1 MKESMHRIESNS
13 IRSKH
18 TVSVGQVNEADSLRR
33 FLSICRRRRGRTA
46 EHAPFSPGR
55 EGGRE
60 GGSLSRCCLSCC
72 LSEREKGRESEQRCE
87 ERLSNFP
94 LTISS
99 SIKRRRGDDNRD
111 RESWAGGEGGR
122 QKKELAQ
129 RGRSRKRLDRSLVLL
144 NKRMRME
151 GRT

>member
-1 MKESMHRIESNS
+1 MRPIPCGDFFQSA
-13 IRSKH
+13 
-18 TVSVGQVNEADSLRR
+18 VGDADGRRNMRHSLK
-33 FLSICRRRRGRTA
+33 
-46 EHAPFSPGR
+46 
-55 EGGRE
+55 GGRE

-111 RESWAGGEGGR
+111 REGWAGGRETEKGIGSAR
-122 QKKELAQ
+122 EEPETL
-129 RGRSRKRLDRSLVLL
+129 G
-144 NKRMRME
+144 
-151 GRT
+151 